1 VAKIIDIVVPDLGDF
16 EDVEVI
22 EVLVSVGDSV
32 EREDGLV
39 TLETDKAAMDV
50 PAVDGGVIEEL
61 SVSTGD
67 KVASGAVIGKLRIA
81 VSDTV
86 VIAPALV
93 HEPSGD
99 TTVLAT
105 PASKLQRSAGVRTL
119 VVPDLGDF
127 DDVEVIEVHIAN
139 GDEVSLEDPLVTLE
153 TDKAAMDVPAVAA
166 GRIESVLVKIG
177 DKVSAGASLAIIDA
191 VAVDEAP
198 AADAEKATAPP
209 PAPQVERAAP
219 VVQQQSAPASRGL
232 PSIDEAGFSRAHA
245 GPSVRKLARELGVNL
260 VDVKG
265 SGPKNRVLHDDVKAF
280 VKAILS
286 GQAGAP
292 GGAALPETPKVD
304 FAKFGEIETQ
314 PLTRIQ
320 KISGPRL
327 QASWINLPHVTQHD
341 LADITALESRRQ
353 ELKGPAKE
361 RGISLTPLAF
371 IIKAVVATLQEFPK
385 ANSSLSDDG
394 SSLVYKKYIHF
405 GFAADTRRVEPRL
418 QKVHPFGLCC
428 RHRSGTDGPRNP
440 RRRQERRLRT
450 GRGTRFA
457 LQGCTR
463 RQTQD
468 RPVARRDLHDF
479 KPRRHW
485 WYGVHTDRQRTRSC
499 DPGRLALVD
508 AACLERFRVRTTA
521 DVAVVAVLRSPRD
534 RRCSRCAFYDLPR
547 PATR

>member
-22 EVLVSVGDSV
+22 EILVSVGDSV

-50 PAVDGGVIEEL
+50 PAVDNGVIEEL

-67 KVASGAVIGKLRIA
+67 KVAAGTVIGKLRIA

-86 VIAPALV
+86 VIAPALM

-99 TTVLAT
+99 TTVLAS
-105 PASKLQRSAGVRTL
+105 PAGKSQKSAGVQTL

-127 DDVEVIEVHIAN
+127 DDVEVIEVHISK
-139 GDEVSLEDPLVTLE
+139 GDEVEIEDPIVTLE
-153 TDKAAMDVPAVAA
+153 TDKAAMDVPAIAA
-166 GRIESVLVKIG
+166 GRIESVLVKMG

-191 VAVDEAP
+191 VAVDATP
-198 AADAEKATAPP
+198 AADVEEARTPP
-209 PAPQVERAAP
+209 PAAP
-219 VVQQQSAPASRGL
+219 VEKAPPKVQQQSAAAPGSL

-292 GGAALPETPKVD
+292 GGATLPETPKVD

-353 ELKGPAKE
+353 ELKGAAKE

-371 IIKAVVATLQEFPK
+371 VIKAVVATLQEFPK

-394 SSLVYKKYIHF
+394 SSLVTKKYIHM
-405 GFAADTRRVEPRL
+405 GFAADT
-418 QKVHPFGLCC
+418 
-428 RHRSGTDGPRNP
+428 D
-440 RRRQERRLRT
+440 
-450 GRGTRFA
+450 
-457 LQGCTR
+457 QGS
-463 RQTQD
+463 
-468 RPVARRDLHDF
+468 L
-479 KPRRHW
+479 
-485 WYGVHTDRQRTRSC
+485 
-499 DPGRLALVD
+499 
-508 AACLERFRVRTTA
+508 
-521 DVAVVAVLRSPRD
+521 
-534 RRCSRCAFYDLPR
+534 
-547 PATR
+547 

>member
-1 VAKIIDIVVPDLGDF
+1 MAKIIDIVVPDLGDF

-22 EVLVSVGDSV
+22 EVLVSAGDSV
-32 EREDGLV
+32 DREDGLI
-39 TLETDKAAMDV
+39 TIETDKAAMDV
-50 PAVDGGVIEEL
+50 PAPDSGVVEEL
-61 SVSTGD
+61 TVSNGD
-67 KVASGAVIGKLRIA
+67 KVSSGTVIGKLRIA

-86 VIAPALV
+86 VIAPALM

-99 TTVLAT
+99 TTVLAS
-105 PASKLQRSAGVRTL
+105 PAGKSQKSAGVQTL

-127 DDVEVIEVHIAN
+127 EDVEVIEVHVAN
-139 GDEVSLEDPLVTLE
+139 GDEVNIEDPIVTLE

-166 GRIESVLVKIG
+166 GRIESVLVRLG

-191 VAVDEAP
+191 VAVAETP
-198 AADAEKATAPP
+198 AADVEETTTPPSSPPVEQAPP
-209 PAPQVERAAP
+209 P
-219 VVQQQSAPASRGL
+219 VQQQSAPAPNSL
-232 PSIDEAGFSRAHA
+232 PSIDEFGFSTAHA

-260 VDVKG
+260 ADVNG

-280 VKAILS
+280 VKAILT

-371 IIKAVVATLQEFPK
+371 VIKAVVATLQEFPK
-385 ANSSLSDDG
+385 ANSSLSNDG
-394 SSLVYKKYIHF
+394 SSLVYKKYIHM
-405 GFAADTRRVEPRL
+405 GFAADTDQGLMVPVIRDADKKDVYELAEELGSLSRAARDGKLKVDQLQGATFTISSLGGIGGTAFTPIVNAPEVAILGVSRSSMQPVWDGSKFEPRL
-418 QKVHPFGLCC
+418 MLPLSLSYD
-428 RHRSGTDGPRNP
+428 HRVIDGAAAV
-440 RRRQERRLRT
+440 
-450 GRGTRFA
+450 RFTTF
-457 LQGCTR
+457 LGQ
-463 RQTQD
+463 Q
-468 RPVARRDLHDF
+468 
-479 KPRRHW
+479 
-485 WYGVHTDRQRTRSC
+485 
-499 DPGRLALVD
+499 LADVD
-508 AACLERFRVRTTA
+508 ALLQA
-521 DVAVVAVLRSPRD
+521 DS
-534 RRCSRCAFYDLPR
+534 
-547 PATR
+547 